1 MAGASPVS
9 DKLDK
14 MSYVKDERITV
25 RLSADLRQRLRHAA
39 RRRGA
44 RESDLIREAVER
56 ELAAEPNEITA
67 YEALKKAGLIGIVKG
82 APPDL
87 ATNPKYFDGFGR
99 S

>member
-1 MAGASPVS
+1 MS
-9 DKLDK
+9 D
-14 MSYVKDERITV
+14 MKDNRVTV

-56 ELAAEPNEITA
+56 QLAAEPKEVTA
-67 YEALKKAGLIGIVKG
+67 YDDLKKAGLIGIVKG